1 MLRRLLAVASAAS
14 LVTVLGVAVSTAD
27 AAAAT
32 PHGHSFTSQAATLSI
47 VTNFARTPAG
57 KGTSQPGGVTA
68 GGAANAGDSASDGG
82 KPGLSTLS
90 PKGDRGRNANHA
102 SGGVQAGGA
111 ASESQTSSRT
121 PATSSSFAGQ
131 VSSATTCHYFLVGCN
146 PPDMALAAGP
156 SFALQGV
163 NTQWAVYDTSGHI
176 QPGWPVSAQNFFG
189 VPNTTLAD
197 GTPCDTE
204 HLSQPFLSDP
214 RALYDPVDG
223 RYWAAM
229 LQVENALGIASPSSN
244 PPSPDP
250 CQFTSVFWVAVSQTG
265 NPNGKWN
272 VYEFNTSIDGQFAND
287 YTQIGV
293 NGQGFYVSANM
304 FGPGTGLN
312 GGFYAELFEA
322 NKAQMEHGTAHF
334 TPDAFYDLLGFGPGT
349 RKFGSPFVADT
360 VQPTLNLDSSA
371 GAAETFVDTIDGP
384 DLNNGHLCGF
394 AGGGMNQ
401 ACSGLIVWRMSNPI
415 AHDTGGP
422 APTLTGSYVGT
433 NPFLLAPPQTQPSCA
448 QCVDSLDIRITGTPV
463 IRNGVLYATWDTAIQ
478 NDTQIVPGIEW
489 AEVKLDGGQATSNY
503 YNFQG
508 DGSATFGTV
517 MPDARGNVTMVFDHM
532 SSTTFPEIRYITKA
546 AGAAKFSGL
555 GVLLK
560 AGEASYRPEL
570 CGTSAL
576 PVCRW
581 GDFEATS
588 FDGAGHI
595 WFASQYANLY
605 AGLTTPPQYGRNW
618 STWIGAINA
627 S

>member
-1 MLRRLLAVASAAS
+1 MDTQGGMGVVTRFIAVASAAS
-14 LVTVLGVAVSTAD
+14 LVAALAVAVSTAG

-32 PHGHSFTSQAATLSI
+32 TSGRSSVTFTSQSASLSI
-47 VTNFARTPAG
+47 VTSYANTPACC
-57 KGTSQPGGVTA
+57 GTSTA
-68 GGAANAGDSASDGG
+68 SGATSGGAVSAGDTASDGG
-82 KPGLSTLS
+82 KPGISTLS

-102 SGGVQAGGA
+102 SGGVQVSSA
-111 ASESQTSSRT
+111 ASVSQSSSGT
-121 PATSSSFAGQ
+121 PATSSTFAGQ

-156 SFALQGV
+156 KFVLQGV
-163 NTQWAVYDTSGHI
+163 NTQWAVYDTAGNI
-176 QPGWPVSAQNFFG
+176 QSGWPVSAQNFFG
-189 VPNTTLAD
+189 VPNE
-197 GTPCDTE
+197 PNNCDAA
-204 HLSQPFLSDP
+204 HDNQPFLSDP

-229 LQVENALGIASPSSN
+229 LQVENSLGTAPGC
-244 PPSPDP
+244 P
-250 CQFTSVFWVAVSQTG
+250 FVSVFWVAVSQTG

-272 VYEFNTSIDGQFAND
+272 VYEFNTSLDGQFAND

-293 NGQGFYVSANM
+293 NGQAFYVSANM
-304 FGPGTGLN
+304 FGPATGIN

-322 NKAQMEHGTAHF
+322 NKAQMEQGTANF
-334 TPDAFYDLLGFGPGT
+334 TPDAFYNMLGFGPGT
-349 RKFGSPFVADT
+349 RKFGSPFIADT

-371 GAAETFVDTIDGP
+371 GAPETFVDTVDGP

-401 ACSGLIVWRMSNPI
+401 ACSGVVVWKMSNPI
-415 AHDTGGP
+415 GHDSGGP
-422 APTLTGSYVGT
+422 APTLTGSYVAT

-448 QCVDSLDIRITGTPV
+448 QCVDSLDLRITGTPV

-489 AEVKLDGGQATSNY
+489 AQVNLSAGEATSGY

-517 MPDARGNVTMVFDHM
+517 MPDAQGNVTMVFDHM

-546 AGAAKFSGL
+546 AGAKNFTGP

-560 AGEASYRPEL
+560 AGESSYRPEL
-570 CGTSAL
+570 CGTPAL

-605 AGLTTPPQYGRNW
+605 AGLTTAPQFGRNW